1 MKDKKWVPTRHNE
14 KVCGGRMGE
23 GVSGRDD
30 GKKKRKKKKNLV
42 QAGGWKEECLSF
54 FLRAI

>member
-30 GKKKRKKKKNLV
+30 EKKKKKKKNLV
-42 QAGGWKEECLSF
+42 QEGGWKEECLSF
-54 FLRAI
+54 FLRVI